1 MGEWL
6 KKTVKANPAKTVG
19 GVVGLVLAILILTI
33 NFWRTLL
40 LLILIGI
47 GIYIGHRVDSEK
59 GFIRIIEYVLNK
71 LR

>member
-19 GVVGLVLAILILTI
+19 GAVGLVLAILILTI

-40 LLILIGI
+40 LLILIGT

-59 GFIRIIEYVLNK
+59 GFVRIIEYVLNK